1 MLIIWPGQWPA
12 SVSRRPSPV
21 DVVVSRVRHRSF
33 TPEAAE
39 DLVRDLTRRQLRRLW
54 SVTSRLLSE
63 ERNDAIVYNI
73 VLLRDQVLHELE
85 RHDPAALRDC
95 AQAGRAR
102 TFRRR
107 QAGRS

>member
-1 MLIIWPGQWPA
+1 MIIWPGQWPA
-12 SVSRRPSPV
+12 NVSRRPSPV

-39 DLVRDLTRRQLRRLW
+39 HLIRDLTRRQLRRLW
-54 SVTSRLLSE
+54 SETSRLLRE
-63 ERNDAIVYNI
+63 ERSEAILFNI
-73 VLLRDQVLHELE
+73 VVLRDQVLGELE

-95 AQAGRAR
+95 ARVGRAR
-102 TFRRR
+102 ALRRR